1 MDESS
6 CCSTFLPEFD
16 VSVLNLGGSD
26 GKGSACNVGDPC
38 SIPGSGSSPGEGNGS
53 PLQWFCLKNSMN
65 REAWQFTVH
74 GIARVR
80 SDWATFT
87 SLLHFTLS
95 WNTAL
100 PNYSG
105 WSRDSDK
112 RATKIERH
120 SKIEIKS
127 ICACFTWR
135 RNYARGCNF
144 YLHSGQNKM

>member
-87 SLLHFTLS
+87 SIHFNSYVVIFHCYFNLHFPSGTDVKHLFIYY
-95 WNTAL
+95 L
-100 PNYSG
+100 PAVYFLMLCLLMSLTFFLNQVVHFI
-105 WSRDSDK
+105 
-112 RATKIERH
+112 IE
-120 SKIEIKS
+120 
-127 ICACFTWR
+127 F
-135 RNYARGCNF
+135 
-144 YLHSGQNKM
+144 